1 MALPYSFIGAGTYV
15 NPATAVAVNIPLS
28 DSPDWF
34 FVRDITVSV
43 TSAFLGW
50 GGNNATDYT
59 AIANVSSEWFS
70 GMAPGAYLQ
79 TGQAASAIGA
89 AALYPTQ
96 GTSGGFTFIDP
107 SNPPVFAGLVSTT
120 LNHTTL
126 VISMANTGSI
136 AVGDIVRVINPV
148 AMLEI
153 GGLVAQVT
161 AVSVNSSITLGYVA
175 TAVTAGLN
183 LVANGTSST
192 IIKIIPQLYYP
203 RARQV
208 MYISQASQAKV
219 YFAQKNDFTVGELV
233 DFSIPAQY
241 GMTQVNYL
249 TGLPGGAAQ
258 VVAVTNSATE
268 SSITIAVNTT
278 GYTAF
283 QYPLSAN
290 IQTGGGSPPVC
301 VPAGS
306 GVVPNQSP
314 PGTNLLDAF
323 DNRNQYYMNIGT
335 NAVGSGGSTMQWMA
349 MKADY
354 GNLSNA

>member
-1 MALPYSFIGAGTYV
+1 MALPYSYIGAGTYT
-15 NPATAVAVNIPLS
+15 NPATPVALNIPLT

-34 FVRDITVSV
+34 FVRNITVSPG
-43 TSAFLGW
+43 GW
-50 GGNNATDYT
+50 GGNDGTNYT
-59 AIANVSSEWFS
+59 AIANISSEWFS
-70 GMAPGAYLQ
+70 GMAQGSFLQ
-79 TGQAASAIGA
+79 TGQAASLLA
-89 AALYPTQ
+89 AATLYPTQ
-96 GTSGGFTFIDP
+96 GTAGGFTFVDP
-107 SNPPVFAGLVSTT
+107 TNPPVFAGLVSTT
-120 LNHTTL
+120 INHTTL
-126 VISMANTGSI
+126 VVTMANTGSI

-161 AVSVNSSITLGYVA
+161 AVTVNTSITLGYVA
-175 TAVTAGLN
+175 TAVSAGLN

-192 IIKIIPQLYYP
+192 IVKIIPQLYYP

-208 MYISQASQAKV
+208 MYITQATQAKV
-219 YFAQKNDFTVGELV
+219 YFAQKNDFTIGEIV

-249 TGLPGGAAQ
+249 TGAPGGAPT
-258 VVAVTNSATE
+258 VLAVTNSATE
-268 SSITIAVNTT
+268 SSITINLNTS
-278 GYTAF
+278 GFTAF
-283 QYPLSAN
+283 QYPTSAN

-323 DNRNQYYMNIGT
+323 DNRNQYYMNLGT
-335 NAVGSGGSTMQWMA
+335 NVVGPASSTIQWVA